1 MAWIMNQRTIQTIV
15 ALLLALAIPYSA
27 QSKEKNLPN
36 TLLLR
41 GEIVGVKFE
50 GSADHYTRYR
60 VTLNLEFFNSG
71 SEPVI
76 ILQPFGDY
84 VFRLGGAS
92 LARTEAE
99 AKAHEYFYSSA
110 GWPSI
115 YLFPE
120 YRELA
125 QRLDKPL
132 PPSDVTRILKPKE
145 SWSWRTDKAW
155 IALAEK
161 PDSFSRQTLTAEEI
175 KKMPAPIW
183 LRAHLEMWPFNVENF
198 KPGLGGKLRKR
209 WSKVGVLYLEEKGYG
224 FWFGHI
230 ASEPIPLDLSK
241 AMKPD

>member
-1 MAWIMNQRTIQTIV
+1 MIQTLV
-15 ALLLALAIPYSA
+15 ALSLALAIPYSTE
-27 QSKEKNLPN
+27 SKEKKLLN

-41 GEIVGVKFE
+41 GEVLGVQFE
-50 GSADHYTRYR
+50 GSADRLMRYR

-76 ILQPFGDY
+76 ILQPFGDK
-84 VFRLGGAS
+84 VFWLGGVS
-92 LARTEAE
+92 LARTEDE
-99 AKAHEYFYSSA
+99 AKAQVNFYSFA
-110 GWPSI
+110 AWPSI
-115 YLFPE
+115 YHFPV

-132 PPSDVTRILKPKE
+132 PPPDVTRILKPKE

-155 IALAEK
+155 IALDEK
-161 PDSFSRQTLTAEEI
+161 PASFSGQTLTAEEI
-175 KKMPAPIW
+175 KKLPAPIW

-198 KPGLGGKLRKR
+198 KPGLGGKLRKQ
-209 WSKVGVLYLEEKGYG
+209 WSKAGVLYLEEKGDG

-241 AMKPD
+241 AMRSD